1 MNVFSVDFT
10 PQELSIL
17 RQSLDTI
24 TLMGKDAKL
33 IASIQIKLENE
44 MQEISKMLEEEE
56 NKKKEELQKIIN
68 SETQSKKILKG

>member
-44 MQEISKMLEEEE
+44 MQEIGRMLEEEE
-56 NKKKEELQKIIN
+56 NKKKEELEKIIN